1 MNIILEI
8 LCTFATFVLYAILDI
23 VGEQKKQLEQ
33 NGDKLKAER
42 YLILF
47 VFIRTILN
55 LFCIFG
61 MYKILKIIF

>member
-47 VFIRTILN
+47 VFIQTILN

-61 MYKILKIIF
+61 MYKMLKIIF

>member
-61 MYKILKIIF
+61 MYKMLKIII

>member
-8 LCTFATFVLYAILDI
+8 LSTFATFVLYAILDI

-61 MYKILKIIF
+61 MYKMLKIIF

>member
-33 NGDKLKAER
+33 NGDKLKA
-42 YLILF
+42 
-47 VFIRTILN
+47 
-55 LFCIFG
+55 
-61 MYKILKIIF
+61 

>member
-1 MNIILEI
+1 MNIILEV

-61 MYKILKIIF
+61 MYKMLKIIF

>member
-23 VGEQKKQLEQ
+23 VGEQKKQLEP

-61 MYKILKIIF
+61 MYKMLKIIF

>member
-8 LCTFATFVLYAILDI
+8 LCTIATFALYAILDI

-61 MYKILKIIF
+61 MYKMLKIIF

>member
-33 NGDKLKAER
+33 NGDKLKVKR
-42 YLILF
+42 NLILF
-47 VFIRTILN
+47 VFIRIILN
-55 LFCIFG
+55 FFCIFG
-61 MYKILKIIF
+61 MYKMLKIII

>member
-1 MNIILEI
+1 MNITLEI
-8 LCTFATFVLYAILDI
+8 LCTIATFALYAILDI

-33 NGDKLKAER
+33 NGDMLKAKQ

-61 MYKILKIIF
+61 MYKMLKIIF

>member
-42 YLILF
+42 NLILF

-61 MYKILKIIF
+61 MYKMLKIIF

>member
-8 LCTFATFVLYAILDI
+8 LCTFATFVLYAIFDI

-61 MYKILKIIF
+61 MYKMLKIIF